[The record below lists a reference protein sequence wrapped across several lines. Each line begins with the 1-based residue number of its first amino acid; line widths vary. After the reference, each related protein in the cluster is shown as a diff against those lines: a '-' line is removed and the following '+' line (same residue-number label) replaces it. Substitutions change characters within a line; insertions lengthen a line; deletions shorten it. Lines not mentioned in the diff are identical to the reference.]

1 MWRVLRPDAP
11 GAGQEAGL
19 LEKVDAV
26 DSLALHGYAEIGEL
40 AGRGSPADID
50 GVDADGVDFDICS
63 HTPQLAANGMK
74 IYPATGHM
82 EFYGGAETGM
92 PLCIPD

>member
-1 MWRVLRPDAP
+1 MNSPSKMEFYKNSSLMQKSCYLID
-11 GAGQEAGL
+11 QELKARTASAIEQRTRL
-19 LEKVDAV
+19 SAIPVKK
-26 DSLALHGYAEIGEL
+26 SL
-40 AGRGSPADID
+40 D
-50 GVDADGVDFDICS
+50 DFDICS